1 LLSLGKGGLVMF
13 RGNFPAKMDAQ
24 GRIKIPTA
32 HRKILEDFG
41 SEVYVTSLDG
51 ESVRIYPM
59 HEWEKIEARLLEPPK
74 MLPGKVKFMRNTSY
88 YGQVSKMDKQ
98 GRVSIQ
104 SHLRERAGVEH
115 EEVAVMG
122 QLNYLEVWNRERFQR
137 LLESDPF
144 TEKDA
149 LALAEMNI

>member
-1 LLSLGKGGLVMF
+1 MF
-13 RGNFPAKMDAQ
+13 RGNFPAKLDAQ

-59 HEWEKIEARLLEPPK
+59 HEWEKIEAKLLEPPK
-74 MLPGKVKFMRNTSY
+74 MLPGKVKFLRNTSY
-88 YGQVSKMDKQ
+88 YGQVSTMDKQ
-98 GRVSIQ
+98 GRISIQ
-104 SHLRERAGVEH
+104 PHLREKADMDR

-122 QLNYLEVWNRERFQR
+122 QLNYLEVWNKERFLR
-137 LLESDPF
+137 LLDSDPY

-149 LALAEMNI
+149 QALAELGL

>member
-1 LLSLGKGGLVMF
+1 MSLWKGGLVMF
-13 RGNFPAKMDAQ
+13 RGNFPAKLDAQ

-41 SEVYVTSLDG
+41 AEVYVTSLDG

-59 HEWEKIEARLLEPPK
+59 HEWEKIEAKLLEPPK

-88 YGQVSKMDKQ
+88 YGQVSSMDKQ
-98 GRVSIQ
+98 GRVSVQ
-104 SHLRERAGVEH
+104 PHLREKAGVDQ

-122 QLNYLEVWNRERFQR
+122 QLNYLEVWNKERFQR
-137 LLESDPF
+137 LLDTDPY
-144 TEKDA
+144 TERDA
-149 LALAEMNI
+149 HSLAELGI